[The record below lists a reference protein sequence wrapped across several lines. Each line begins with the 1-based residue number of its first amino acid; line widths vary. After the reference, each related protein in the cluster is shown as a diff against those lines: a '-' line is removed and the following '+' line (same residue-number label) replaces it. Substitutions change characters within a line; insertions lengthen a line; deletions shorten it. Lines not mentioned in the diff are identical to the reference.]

1 MELDNL
7 IYIIIAIVLAIVNAV
22 AQKKKKAAGQ
32 RPISPQPTHT
42 HYNEPA
48 DYAEEEPFQE
58 AKPVTEVSANP
69 FELLFGQPEFNKVF
83 TQVEEVEEPEIVD
96 ELEEAIPVEGVPTT
110 QLSDYEH
117 KLQEKAKEF
126 MDFKHDSTNFDFEKD
141 SIANSAI
148 GDALTEEEEAQA
160 LIDNRNEILSEFSA
174 AKAVVYSE
182 ILKPK
187 YFSAGVNN

>member
-32 RPISPQPTHT
+32 HPTSSQPTS
-42 HYNEPA
+42 HYETESVDFDEVEPMPA
-48 DYAEEEPFQE
+48 
-58 AKPVTEVSANP
+58 AKPITEVPANP
-69 FELLFGQPEFNKVF
+69 FELLFGQQELNRVF
-83 TQVEEVEEPEIVD
+83 TQAEEVEEPEIINEVQD
-96 ELEEAIPVEGVPTT
+96 ILLEEGKPTT
-110 QLSDYEH
+110 QLTDWEL

-126 MDFKHDSTNFDFEKD
+126 MGFRHDTNLFDFEED

-160 LIDNRNEILSEFSA
+160 LIENRNEILAEFSA